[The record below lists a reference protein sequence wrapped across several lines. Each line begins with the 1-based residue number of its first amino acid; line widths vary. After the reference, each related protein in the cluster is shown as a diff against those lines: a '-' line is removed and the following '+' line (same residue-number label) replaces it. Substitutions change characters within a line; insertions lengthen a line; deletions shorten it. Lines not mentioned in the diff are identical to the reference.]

1 MSLRSLGQV
10 TTNAGTPIRL
20 TTNES
25 DATAHL
31 ACHSFMCEALQGN
44 TGRVYIGSADMV
56 RATGVGVYAVIPIP
70 TDTVLPAFTATISFL
85 PNALVMNE
93 LFLDVDVNGEGVL
106 VSYLVG

>member
-1 MSLRSLGQV
+1 MSIRSLGQV
-10 TTNAGTPIRL
+10 TTTAGTLVRL
-20 TTNES
+20 TANES

-44 TGRVYIGSADMV
+44 TGRVYIGASNMV
-56 RATGVGVYAVIPIP
+56 RATGVGVYAVLAIP
-70 TDTVLPAFTATISFL
+70 TDNVLPTFTATISFL

-93 LFLDVDVNGEGVL
+93 LYLDVDVNGEGVL